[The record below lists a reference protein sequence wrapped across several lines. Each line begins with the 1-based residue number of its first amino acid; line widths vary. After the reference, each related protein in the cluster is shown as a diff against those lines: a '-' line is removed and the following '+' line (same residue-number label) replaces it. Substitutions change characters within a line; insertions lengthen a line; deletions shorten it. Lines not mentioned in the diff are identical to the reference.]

1 MDNTSH
7 LSKGGNLLDENIF
20 VQDMDNFRGGD
31 SGTLYY
37 EARDANLSGKA
48 RVREKAHKH
57 AAMRYDRDGRV
68 YILMILNALYVLS
81 MDHALLQIQMS
92 G

>member
-1 MDNTSH
+1 
-7 LSKGGNLLDENIF
+7 
-20 VQDMDNFRGGD
+20 V
-31 SGTLYY
+31 GTLYY
-37 EARDANLSGKA
+37 EARDANLSAEKA

-68 YILMILNALYVLS
+68 YILMILNALYVPS
-81 MDHALLQIQMS
+81 MDHALLLIQMS